1 VTRPSK
7 PGGAQHNQCGKLEMK
22 NFKLFLMGLSFGGLF
37 FANNA
42 FSANPLIMDQFT
54 ADPTARVFEGRIYVY
69 PSHDIPATP
78 GRGRTNW
85 FVMED
90 YHVFSSENLTDW
102 TDHGVILNQTN
113 VPWLNRMSFDM
124 WAPDCMFKN
133 GKYYFYYPT
142 GGRIGVAI
150 ADKPYG
156 PFKPEEKPIEG
167 VRGID
172 PGVLMDKD
180 GSAYL
185 FWSSRRIFG
194 AKLKDNMVEL
204 DSPIATYTNL
214 PQKGLMEGPFP
225 FERNGIY
232 YLTYPHVENRT
243 ERLEYATST
252 NPLGPYKWTGVILDE
267 ATSGC
272 WTVHHSIVE
281 YKGQWYLFYHDKD
294 LSPGFDKNRAI
305 RADYLYFNEDGTI
318 RKVIPTLR
326 GAGIMDANS
335 KIQIDRYS
343 AISSNGVSVSFLADT
358 NKHNG
363 WKVSLN
369 GPGSWVRFDKVD
381 FGKTEL
387 KSINV
392 RSISAKGGT
401 VEIRLDKQNGPLLA
415 KVKIGKGS
423 EWKVAVSKVSRTLT
437 GVHDLVVTQSG
448 KNNIE
453 LDWIS
458 FE

>member
-1 VTRPSK
+1 
-7 PGGAQHNQCGKLEMK
+7 MK
-22 NFKLFLMGLSFGGLF
+22 NHKVHILFLGLGGLF
-37 FANNA
+37 LVNNTFAT
-42 FSANPLIMDQFT
+42 NPLIMDQFT

-69 PSHDIPATP
+69 PSHDIPASP

-113 VPWLNRMSFDM
+113 VPWLSRRSFDM
-124 WAPDCMFKN
+124 WAPDCVFKN
-133 GKYYFYYPT
+133 GKYYFYFPT

-156 PFKPEEKPIEG
+156 PFKPEEKSIAG
-167 VRGID
+167 LGGID

-185 FWSSRRIFG
+185 FWARGRISV

-204 DSPIATYTNL
+204 DSQPQVITNL
-214 PQKGLMEGPFP
+214 PTAGLIEGPFP

-232 YLTYPHVENRT
+232 YLTYPHVANKT

-252 NPLGPYKWTGVILDE
+252 NPMGPYQQAGVILDE
-267 ATSGC
+267 AASGC
-272 WTVHHSIVE
+272 WTVHQSIVQ

-294 LSPGFDKNRAI
+294 LSPDFDKNRSI
-305 RADYLYFNEDGTI
+305 RADYLYFNDDGTI

-326 GAGIMDANS
+326 GVGMVDAKS
-335 KIQIDRYS
+335 RIQIDRYS
-343 AISSNGVSVSFLADT
+343 AISSEGVSVSFLDAT
-358 NKHNG
+358 NKQEG
-363 WKVSLN
+363 WKISLN
-369 GPGSWVRFDKVD
+369 GKDTWIRFDRVD
-381 FGKTEL
+381 FGKSNL
-387 KSINV
+387 KSVKV
-392 RSISAKGGT
+392 RSMSATGGT
-401 VEIRLDKQNGPLLA
+401 IEIHVDKADGPLLA
-415 KVKIGKGS
+415 KVEIGKGS
-423 EWKVAVSKVSRTLT
+423 EWQVVNSKVAGAPSGT
-437 GVHDLVVTQSG
+437 HDLIVTQNGDSTV
-448 KNNIE
+448 E